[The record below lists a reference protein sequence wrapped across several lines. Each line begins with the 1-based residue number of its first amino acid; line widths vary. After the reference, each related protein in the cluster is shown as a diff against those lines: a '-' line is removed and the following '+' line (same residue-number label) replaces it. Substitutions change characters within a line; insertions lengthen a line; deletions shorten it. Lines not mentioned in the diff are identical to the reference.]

1 MSTAKAQKKP
11 QTVSQE
17 KISKAKEQHQ
27 YIKAGVKQNNN
38 VTINGA
44 EKQWQKNPD
53 VIYVGAYRL
62 FGTEEQ
68 VREVLTNSGVPAEE
82 QDQAIADAY
91 TKDNTVE
98 GGALHEQFL
107 AEQEAAKSTPKQKAE
122 RPKYTQEEILELG
135 KRVGSLSRVKAEKPA
150 KKAATVHKTES
161 GGGGGRR
168 VGSLA
173 DRLAALPDGQY
184 LDVSTIKDTGAG
196 SKVLAELPKETGR
209 NKKRAVPGLSLVT
222 SNAEALEKA
231 LRLLEYSDADVA
243 KYSQAWKDSVGATLK
258 PVSGPATKAAATK
271 PAPLKP
277 LAKATTVAASKPV
290 PAPAPAKTE
299 SAPAPAATK
308 KPAFSFT
315 AKPPAGAAKGARVL
329 RSPGRK

>member
-68 VREVLTNSGVPAEE
+68 VREVLTNSGVTVEE
-82 QDQAIADAY
+82 QDQAIMEAY
-91 TKDNTVE
+91 TKDNCAE
-98 GGALHEQFL
+98 GGVLHEQFV
-107 AEQEAAKSTPKQKAE
+107 AEQEAAKSTPKQKVE

-135 KRVGSLSRVKAEKPA
+135 KRVGSLSRVKAEKTA
-150 KKAATVHKTES
+150 KKVPTTHKSES
-161 GGGGGRR
+161 GGGRR

-173 DRLAALPDGQY
+173 DRLAALPEGQY

-258 PVSGPATKAAATK
+258 PVSGPTTKVATK

-277 LAKATTVAASKPV
+277 VPKTTTVVASK
-290 PAPAPAKTE
+290 PAPAPAKVEPT
-299 SAPAPAATK
+299 PAATK
-308 KPAFSFT
+308 KPAFTFT
-315 AKPPAGAAKGARVL
+315 AKPPAGAAKGPRVL